1 MFAEAAFRM
10 VAETGLFE
18 WLQRERESCLNGCR
32 ESFLKSCRT
41 YLFQCLQ
48 R

>member
-18 WLQRERESCLNGCR
+18 WLQRERER
-32 ESFLKSCRT
+32 AV
-41 YLFQCLQ
+41 
-48 R
+48 